1 VTGLQ
6 VAATLLLNA
15 YFHLSLQ
22 RMRVHY
28 SLAFPF
34 LRTWEP
40 QIISQLGV
48 HVHDHSRRVD
58 GLPSTRPASPRTI
71 EDSTVCWTRGRQSRP
86 PYPWCKQQ
94 HKMK

>member
-28 SLAFPF
+28 SVAFPF

-40 QIISQLGV
+40 QILAQFGA
-48 HVHDHSRRVD
+48 HVHPTHDASNNQNGIDQARAAGEPGARAWPGFD
-58 GLPSTRPASPRTI
+58 GHCEIEPA
-71 EDSTVCWTRGRQSRP
+71 
-86 PYPWCKQQ
+86 
-94 HKMK
+94 